1 VAAVRRRVRLLS
13 LLAALA
19 LAAALVGCGGGSAPD
34 VTVTVTTGGGTT
46 ATAPATATG
55 GSNSTQ
61 GTASLGDR
69 LPADDAL
76 PGLRG
81 GDVRELPTA
90 GAFVRALYQRGD
102 PSLPAAQARFEAAG
116 YDGAALKDQIGS
128 DPSSGLA
135 LSRMYVARL
144 RSPAEAQREV
154 GESVEE
160 VKRTS
165 TAAARDVAVPGI
177 PGARGLEL
185 TVRQG
190 SSRARV
196 LFLTFAGGRYLYGI
210 QEFARADADFPQE
223 EILRVARDL
232 YDRYGSV
239 P

>member
-1 VAAVRRRVRLLS
+1 VAAVRRPVRLLS
-13 LLAALA
+13 PLAALA

-55 GSNSTQ
+55 GSTQ

-76 PGLRG
+76 PGLRA

-90 GAFVRALYQRGD
+90 AAFVRALYQRGD

-135 LSRMYVARL
+135 LSRAYVARL

-196 LFLTFAGGRYLYGI
+196 LFVTFAGGRYLYGI

-223 EILRVARDL
+223 EILRVARDV
-232 YDRYGSV
+232 YDRYGGV